1 MTSIMRFG
9 VTTYIWAADFTPSH
23 LDVLPRVKAWGFD
36 GIELPIF
43 RPQGFPA
50 AELRRGIERA
60 GLECTASIALVRG
73 LSLVDDD
80 ADVRRRSIAHMRDTI
95 KVAADLGAQ
104 LLAGPA
110 YTPVGQLPGRRR
122 TEDEWQ
128 RAIEAYQAVEPT
140 LAACD
145 VTLAVEPLNRFE
157 TYFLNTVADGVALC
171 QAAACP
177 HVGLLFD
184 TFHANIEEK
193 DAAASLRLAAPHV
206 RHIHMSENDRGTPG
220 SGHVDWAGV
229 ARVIREIGYDRWL
242 TIEGF
247 GFALGDLSAAA
258 SIWRDIE
265 RTPEAIPEDGIR
277 FVRGLVRDTDT
288 DRRDRVS

>member
-1 MTSIMRFG
+1 MKVG

-50 AELRRGIERA
+50 TELRQGIEGA
-60 GLECTASIALVRG
+60 GLECTAAIALVGG
-73 LSLVDDD
+73 LSLVDEDEG
-80 ADVRRRSIAHMRDTI
+80 VRRRTLAHVRDTI
-95 KVAADLGAQ
+95 EVAADLGARV
-104 LLAGPA
+104 LAGPA

-122 TEDEWQ
+122 TEGEWQ
-128 RAIEAYQAVEPT
+128 HAVEAYQALEPT

-145 VTLAVEPLNRFE
+145 VTLAIEPLNRFE

-171 QAAACP
+171 QAAGCP

-229 ARVIREIGYDRWL
+229 AGVIREIAYDGWL

-265 RTPEAIPEDGIR
+265 RTPEAIPADGVR
-277 FVRGLVRDTDT
+277 FVRRLLSDRDSDSTEEIGSL
-288 DRRDRVS
+288 R

>member
-1 MTSIMRFG
+1 MKFG
-9 VTTYIWAADFTPSH
+9 VTTYIWTADFTPAH
-23 LDVLPRVKAWGFD
+23 LDLLPRVKGWGLD

-43 RPQGFPA
+43 RPAGFPA

-60 GLECTASIALVRG
+60 GLECTAAIALVKG
-73 LSLVDDD
+73 LSLVADD
-80 ADVRRRSIAHMRDTI
+80 ADVRRRTLRHVEDTI
-95 KVAADLGAQ
+95 KVAADLGARV
-104 LLAGPA
+104 LAGPVYA
-110 YTPVGQLPGRRR
+110 PVGELPGRRR
-122 TEDEWQ
+122 TPDEWQ
-128 RAIEAYQAVEPT
+128 RVVEACQALEPT
-140 LAACD
+140 LSACD

-157 TYFLNTVADGVALC
+157 TYFLNTAADGLALC
-171 QAAACP
+171 QAVGCP

-193 DAAASLRLAAPHV
+193 DAAASLRRIAPYV

-220 SGHVDWAGV
+220 TGHVDWVGV
-229 ARVIREIGYDRWL
+229 ARAIRDIGYNGWL

-265 RTPEAIPEDGIR
+265 RTPEAIAEDGVT
-277 FVRGLVRDTDT
+277 FVRSLL
-288 DRRDRVS
+288 